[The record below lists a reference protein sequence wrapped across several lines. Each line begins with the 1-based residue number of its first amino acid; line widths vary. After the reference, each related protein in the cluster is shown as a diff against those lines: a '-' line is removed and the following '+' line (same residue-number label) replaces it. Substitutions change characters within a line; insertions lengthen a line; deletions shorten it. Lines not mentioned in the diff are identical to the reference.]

1 MMKSYMRSHLRDSLK
16 TLLYLVVFSVAV
28 TLIFSGSDQCSKIRY
43 YSDIGGEWTTN
54 FYYSSE
60 LGIPVWI
67 LAISCFALPVLEFS
81 FFKKRRNLDCA
92 YALPISRREM
102 GIVHYVTGLLLLVIP
117 YSCSYLVNFLLMLRY
132 PGAFDYRLLFEHYIL
147 CMLLGICI
155 YSVYV
160 FVFNEAN
167 STGDGVWFI
176 ILWTFVFFLISGSLF
191 EFPYYNPSEMGISF
205 MTLNDFTVSYMD
217 IIDRDRVALT
227 ADIWENTNEM
237 IYISLWLVLGILSMI
252 GHYLTFG
259 KRPAQHTEE
268 VSNSWFGYR
277 VMIPIYAVCGM
288 VLWQDIGMWVIVEV
302 IAFVGYMIYRK
313 GLHLKKSDW
322 ISLAVFPVIADIMTT
337 VTALLYW
344 N

>member
-16 TLLYLVVFSVAV
+16 TLLYLVAFSVAV
-28 TLIFSGSDQCSKIRY
+28 TLIFSGSNQCYPNEDYI
-43 YSDIGGEWTTN
+43 DGEWIVTGY
-54 FYYSSE
+54 YYSSM
-60 LGIPVWI
+60 LGIPVTI
-67 LAISCFALPVLEFS
+67 LANSCFALPVLEFS

-102 GIVHYVTGLLLLVIP
+102 GIVHYLTGLLLLVIP
-117 YSCSYLVNFLLMLRY
+117 YTCSYLINFLLMLRY

-176 ILWTFVFFLISGSLF
+176 ILWTFVFYLIARALF
-191 EFPYYNPSEMGISF
+191 GISYYDNLSEMGISF
-205 MTLNDFTVSYMD
+205 MALNGFTASYMD
-217 IIDRDRVALT
+217 IIDGDRVALT
-227 ADIWENTNEM
+227 ANIWENTKGM

-268 VSNSWFGYR
+268 VSDSWFGYR

-288 VLWQDIGMWVIVEV
+288 VLWQDIGAWLIVEV
-302 IAFVGYMIYRK
+302 IAVVGYMIYRK

-322 ISLAVFPVIADIMTT
+322 ISLAVFPVIAYIMTT

>member
-16 TLLYLVVFSVAV
+16 TLLYLVAFSVAV
-28 TLIFSGSDQCSKIRY
+28 TLIFSGSNQCYPNEDYI
-43 YSDIGGEWTTN
+43 DGEWIVTGY
-54 FYYSSE
+54 YYSSM
-60 LGIPVWI
+60 LGIPVTI

-102 GIVHYVTGLLLLVIP
+102 GIVHYLTGLLLLVIP
-117 YSCSYLVNFLLMLRY
+117 YTCSYLINFLLMLRY

-176 ILWTFVFFLISGSLF
+176 ILWTFVFYLIARALF
-191 EFPYYNPSEMGISF
+191 GISYYDNLSEMGISF
-205 MTLNDFTVSYMD
+205 MALNGFTASYMD
-217 IIDRDRVALT
+217 IIDGDRVALT
-227 ADIWENTNEM
+227 ADIWENTKGM

-268 VSNSWFGYR
+268 VSDSWFGYR

-288 VLWQDIGMWVIVEV
+288 VLWQDIGAWLIVEV
-302 IAFVGYMIYRK
+302 IAVVGYMIYRK

-322 ISLAVFPVIADIMTT
+322 ISLAVFPVIAYIMTT

>member
-16 TLLYLVVFSVAV
+16 TLLYLVAFSVAV
-28 TLIFSGSDQCSKIRY
+28 TLIFSGSNQCYPNEDYI
-43 YSDIGGEWTTN
+43 DGEWIVTGY
-54 FYYSSE
+54 YYSSM
-60 LGIPVWI
+60 LGIPVTI
-67 LAISCFALPVLEFS
+67 LANSCFALPVLEFS

-102 GIVHYVTGLLLLVIP
+102 GIVHYLTGLLLLVIP
-117 YSCSYLVNFLLMLRY
+117 YTCSYLINFLLMLRY

-176 ILWTFVFFLISGSLF
+176 ILWTFVFYLIARALF
-191 EFPYYNPSEMGISF
+191 GISYYDNLSEMGISF
-205 MTLNDFTVSYMD
+205 MALNGFTASYMD
-217 IIDRDRVALT
+217 IIDGDRVALT
-227 ADIWENTNEM
+227 ADIWENTKGM

-268 VSNSWFGYR
+268 VSDSWFGYR

-288 VLWQDIGMWVIVEV
+288 VLWQDIGAWLIVEV
-302 IAFVGYMIYRK
+302 IAVVGYMIYRK

-322 ISLAVFPVIADIMTT
+322 ILLVVFPVIAYIMTT